1 MIVSW
6 LAPVNPNN
14 VMNMLT
20 DEVKQEIQGAYSQLL
35 AEKGYTARYCQKRM
49 IADIANT
56 LGSIEQ
62 DDEGERTSSGHICV
76 VEAGTGTGKTVAYA
90 MAALPIAKYLKKKLV
105 ISTATVAL
113 QEQIVFVDLPD
124 IARHSG
130 LEFSYALAK
139 GRRRYLCLAK
149 LDQVLSSVQSE
160 NQTLAFYD
168 DEMFDNGDV
177 SIEQHRELYETMLQ
191 SLGSGE
197 WDGDRDNWQTE
208 LDYSAWNPIST
219 DHVQCSGRQCSHYE
233 NCFFYRARDQIHK
246 VDCIVTNHDLVLADM
261 MMGGGAVLPAPEDT
275 IYVFDEGHH
284 LPDKAINHF
293 SNFLQVRSTQ
303 TWLESIPPLLEK
315 LVDRI
320 GDIGNL
326 PHSQGHFESACV
338 DLSATLEDAATVFLE
353 LELEAEGGD
362 NDRRYRYKGGQV
374 PEEQK
379 QIAHNLLLASQRL
392 LGLLQN
398 LEVALEERVTD
409 TDPADRDEIEPWL
422 AQVAALAA
430 RSQSGTALWQDFMVA
445 DPEHVAPKARWIN
458 FREGG
463 ELNLNAS
470 PVAVHDTLKELLWDR
485 CYGAVITS
493 ATLAIAADFSRFVH
507 RVGIGDDNRFTA
519 LLSPFNHAQQG
530 TLHIPVMQNDPR
542 SADEHNEEV
551 ASLLPGLLKGATGGL
566 VLFASWRQMYR
577 VSEQLPGEFMDNVM
591 SQGTLGKAEIVA
603 RHKELVDHGQP
614 SVIFGLASFAEGIDL
629 PGQYCDYV
637 VIVKI
642 PFAVPD
648 DPVGATL
655 SEWIEDNGG
664 NSFQE
669 IMIPDAALRMIQACG
684 RLLRT
689 ESDKGTIAILDRRLV
704 TQRYGNL
711 LLDALPPFRRDIA
724 R

>member
-1 MIVSW
+1 M
-6 LAPVNPNN
+6 LAE
-14 VMNMLT
+14 
-20 DEVKQEIQGAYSQLL
+20 EVKQEIQGAYSQLL

-56 LGSIEQ
+56 LGTIEQ
-62 DDEGERTSSGHICV
+62 DDEGERIGEKHICV

-113 QEQIVFVDLPD
+113 QEQIVYVDLPD
-124 IARHSG
+124 IAQHSG

-149 LDQVLSSVQSE
+149 LDQILSASQGG

-168 DEMFDNGDV
+168 DELPENSGDAA
-177 SIEQHRELYETMLQ
+177 EQYRDLYESMVSQ
-191 SLGSGE
+191 LGRGE

-208 LDYSAWNPIST
+208 IEYAAWNPVST
-219 DHVQCSGRQCSHYE
+219 DHVQCTGRQCSHYE

-246 VDCIVTNHDLVLADM
+246 VDCIVTNHDLVLADVT
-261 MMGGGAVLPAPEDT
+261 MGGGAVLPAPEET

-303 TWLESIPPLLEK
+303 GWLEGIPPMLEK

-320 GDIGNL
+320 GDVGNL
-326 PHSQGHFESACV
+326 PYGQGQFESACS
-338 DLSATLEDAATVFLE
+338 DLSVSLEDAAQVLLE
-353 LELEAEGGD
+353 LELEAEGAD

-374 PEEQK
+374 PSDQK
-379 QIAHNLLLASQRL
+379 DLAHNLLLASQRL
-392 LGLLQN
+392 LGLLQI
-398 LEVALEERVTD
+398 LEVALEELVTD
-409 TDPADRDEIEPWL
+409 TEVVERDEIEPWL
-422 AQVAALAA
+422 AQVAAASA
-430 RSQSGTALWQDFMVA
+430 RMQSATALWQDFMVA
-445 DPEHVAPKARWIN
+445 DPEDGAPKARWIN
-458 FREGG
+458 FREGD

-470 PVAVHDTLKELLWDR
+470 PVAVHDTLAELLWDR

-493 ATLAIAADFSRFVH
+493 ATLAIGADFSRF
-507 RVGIGDDNRFTA
+507 IGRIGVNADNRFTA
-519 LLSPFNHAQQG
+519 LLSPFNHQEQG
-530 TLHIPVMQNDPR
+530 LLQIPSMHTDPR
-542 SADEHNEEV
+542 SVDEHTDEV
-551 ASLLPGLLKGATGGL
+551 ASMLPDLLQSATGGL
-566 VLFASWRQMYR
+566 VLFSSWRQMFR
-577 VSEQLPGEFMDNVM
+577 VSDQLPGEFMDHVM
-591 SQGTLGKAEIVA
+591 SQGTFGKAEIVA
-603 RHKELVDHGQP
+603 RHKGLVDNGQ
-614 SVIFGLASFAEGIDL
+614 SSIIFGLASFAEGIDL
-629 PGQYCDYV
+629 PGHYCDHV

-655 SEWIEDNGG
+655 SEWIEDKGG
-664 NSFQE
+664 NAFQE
-669 IMIPDAALRMIQACG
+669 IMMPDAALRMIQACG

-689 ESDKGTIAILDRRLV
+689 EQDKGVITILDRRLV
-704 TQRYGNL
+704 TQRYGGL
-711 LLDALPPFRRDIA
+711 LLDALPPFRREIS

>member
-1 MIVSW
+1 
-6 LAPVNPNN
+6 
-14 VMNMLT
+14 MLT
-20 DEVKQEIQGAYSQLL
+20 NEVKQDIQTAYSQLL
-35 AEKGYTARYCQKRM
+35 TAKGYTARYCQKRM

-56 LGSIEQ
+56 LGAIEQ
-62 DDEGERTSSGHICV
+62 NEDGERISEQHICV

-124 IARHSG
+124 IAHHSG
-130 LEFSYALAK
+130 LEFSFALAK
-139 GRRRYLCLAK
+139 GRRRYLCLSK

-168 DEMFDNGDV
+168 DEMFEQGDG
-177 SIEQHRELYETMLQ
+177 SIEQHRELYESMVQ
-191 SLGSGE
+191 SLGRGE
-197 WDGDRDNWQTE
+197 WDGDRDNWKTE
-208 LDYSAWNPIST
+208 LDFSAWNPIST

-233 NCFFYRARDQIHK
+233 NCFFYRAREEIHK

-261 MMGGGAVLPAPEDT
+261 MMGGGAVLPAPEET

-284 LPDKAINHF
+284 IPDKAINHF

-303 TWLESIPPLLEK
+303 SWLEGIPPMLEK
-315 LVDRI
+315 LVDRL
-320 GDIGNL
+320 GDVGNL
-326 PHSQGHFESACV
+326 PRAQGQFESACI
-338 DLSATLEDAATVFLE
+338 DLSASLEDAAGVFME
-353 LELEAEGGD
+353 LELEAEGAD

-374 PEEQK
+374 PEAQREM
-379 QIAHNLLLASQRL
+379 AHNLLLASQRL
-392 LGLLQN
+392 LGLLQD
-398 LEVALEERVTD
+398 LEVSLEERVTD
-409 TDPADRDEIEPWL
+409 TEVAERDEIEPWL
-422 AQVAALAA
+422 AQVSALTA
-430 RSQSGTALWQDFMVA
+430 RAQSGTALWQDFMIA
-445 DPEHVAPKARWIN
+445 DPDNAAPKARWIN
-458 FREGG
+458 FRDGA

-470 PVAVHDTLKELLWDR
+470 PVAVHDTLAELLWNR

-493 ATLAIAADFSRFVH
+493 ATLAIGADFSRFVQ
-507 RVGIGDDNRFTA
+507 RIGISPENRFTA
-519 LLSPFNHAQQG
+519 LLSPFNHQEQG
-530 TLHIPVMQNDPR
+530 TLHIPAMQTDPR
-542 SADEHNEEV
+542 SADEHNDEV
-551 ASLLPGLLKGATGGL
+551 ASLLPGLLQGAAGGL

-577 VSEQLPGEFMDNVM
+577 VSEQLPAEFMDHVM

-603 RHKELVDHGQP
+603 RHKALVDQGQP

-689 ESDKGTIAILDRRLV
+689 EKDRGTISILDRRLV
-704 TQRYGNL
+704 NQRYGRL
-711 LLDALPPFRRDIA
+711 LLDALPPFRRDI

>member
-1 MIVSW
+1 
-6 LAPVNPNN
+6 
-14 VMNMLT
+14 MLT
-20 DEVKQEIQGAYSQLL
+20 DEVKQEIQGAYSRLL

-62 DDEGERTSSGHICV
+62 DEEGSRSSDQHICV

-124 IARHSG
+124 IAMHSG
-130 LEFSYALAK
+130 LDFSYALAK

-149 LDQVLSSVQSE
+149 LDQVLTSVQSE

-168 DEMFDNGDV
+168 DEMFENGDA
-177 SIEQHRELYETMLQ
+177 SIEQHRALYESMVA
-191 SLGSGE
+191 SLGRGE
-197 WDGDRDNWQTE
+197 WDGDRDNWHTE

-261 MMGGGAVLPAPEDT
+261 MMGGGAVLPAPEET

-293 SNFLQVRSTQ
+293 SNFLQIRSTQ
-303 TWLESIPPLLEK
+303 AWLEGIPPMLEK
-315 LVDRI
+315 LVDQL
-320 GDIGNL
+320 GDVGGL
-326 PHSQGHFESACV
+326 PHTQGQFDSACI
-338 DLSATLEDAATVFLE
+338 DLSTSLEDAAIVFMALE
-353 LELEAEGGD
+353 VEAEGSD
-362 NDRRYRYKGGQV
+362 NDRRYRYKGGIV
-374 PEEQK
+374 PDEQK
-379 QIAHNLLLASQRL
+379 ELAHNLLLASQRL

-398 LEVALEERVTD
+398 LEVALEDRLTD
-409 TDPADRDEIEPWL
+409 TEPADRDEIEPWL
-422 AQVAALAA
+422 ANISALCA
-430 RSQSGTALWQDFMVA
+430 RAQSGTALWQDFMVSDDA
-445 DPEHVAPKARWIN
+445 GVAPKARWIN
-458 FREGG
+458 FREGD

-470 PVAVHDTLKELLWDR
+470 PVAVHETLAELLWNR

-493 ATLAIAADFSRFVH
+493 ATLAIGADFSRFTQ
-507 RVGIGDDNRFTA
+507 RIGIAADNKFTA
-519 LLSPFNHAQQG
+519 LLSPFNHAEQG
-530 TLHIPVMQNDPR
+530 TLHIPAMKTDPR
-542 SADEHNEEV
+542 LADEHNEEV
-551 ASLLPGLLKGATGGL
+551 ATLLPGLLSEATGGL

-577 VSEQLPGEFMDNVM
+577 VSEQLPSEFMDNVM
-591 SQGTLGKAEIVA
+591 SQGTLGKAEIVS
-603 RHKELVDHGQP
+603 RHKELIDQGQK
-614 SVIFGLASFAEGIDL
+614 SIIFGLASFAEGIDL
-629 PGQYCDYV
+629 PGEYCDYV

-655 SEWIEDNGG
+655 SEWIEGKGG

-689 ESDKGTIAILDRRLV
+689 EKDRGTIAILDRRLV

-711 LLDALPPFRRDIA
+711 LLNALPPFSRDIA

>member
-1 MIVSW
+1 
-6 LAPVNPNN
+6 
-14 VMNMLT
+14 MLV

-35 AEKGYTARYCQKRM
+35 EAKGYTARYCQKRM

-56 LGSIEQ
+56 LGGISQDGEGDRVGEEQ
-62 DDEGERTSSGHICV
+62 ICV

-139 GRRRYLCLAK
+139 GRRRYLCLSK
-149 LDQVLSSVQSE
+149 LDQVLSASQSS

-168 DEMFDNGDV
+168 DEMFDNADNAA
-177 SIEQHRELYETMLQ
+177 EQHRELYESMIDK
-191 SLGSGE
+191 LGRSE
-197 WDGDRDNWQTE
+197 WDGDRDNWETE
-208 LDYSAWNPIST
+208 IEYSAWNPVST
-219 DHVQCSGRQCSHYE
+219 DHVQCSGRQCAHYE
-233 NCFFYRARDQIHK
+233 NCFFYQARDQIHK
-246 VDCIVTNHDLVLADM
+246 VDCIVTNHDLVLADIT
-261 MMGGGAVLPAPEDT
+261 MGGGAVLPAPEET

-293 SNFLQVRSTQ
+293 SNFLQLRSTQ
-303 TWLESIPPLLEK
+303 GWLEGLPGMLEK
-315 LVDRI
+315 LADRLGSI
-320 GDIGNL
+320 GGL
-326 PHSQGHFESACV
+326 PHAQGQFDSACV
-338 DLSATLEDAATVFLE
+338 DLTASLEDAAVVFLE
-353 LELEAEGGD
+353 LELEAEGND
-362 NDRRYRYKGGQV
+362 NDRRYRYKGGLV
-374 PEEQK
+374 PMEHK
-379 QIAHNLLLASQRL
+379 DLAHNLLLASQRL

-398 LEVALEERVTD
+398 LEVAIEERVTD

-422 AQVAALAA
+422 AQVAAASA
-430 RSQSGTALWQDFMVA
+430 RMQSGTALWQDFMVA
-445 DPEHVAPKARWIN
+445 DAAGEAPKARWIN
-458 FREGG
+458 FREGD

-470 PVAVHDTLKELLWDR
+470 PVAVHDTLAEMLWDR

-493 ATLAIAADFSRFVH
+493 ATLAIGADFSRFIQ
-507 RVGIGDDNRFTA
+507 RIGISPDNRFTA
-519 LLSPFNHAQQG
+519 LLSPFDHQKQG
-530 TLHIPVMQNDPR
+530 VLQIPSMHTDPR
-542 SADEHNEEV
+542 QADDHTDEV
-551 ASLLPGLLKGATGGL
+551 ATLLPDLLSSVTGGL

-577 VSEQLPGEFMDNVM
+577 VSEQLPLEFMDRVM
-591 SQGTLGKAEIVA
+591 SQGTFGKAEIVS
-603 RHKELVDHGQP
+603 RHKELVDGGEP
-614 SVIFGLASFAEGIDL
+614 SIIFGLASFAEGIDL
-629 PGQYCDYV
+629 PGKYCEHV
-637 VIVKI
+637 VIMKI

-648 DPVGATL
+648 DPVGATF

-689 ESDKGTIAILDRRLV
+689 EKDHGVISILDRRLV
-704 TQRYGNL
+704 TQRYGRL
-711 LLDALPPFRRDIA
+711 LLDALPPFRREIA